1 MAVRY
6 ALSSVVIVMAA
17 CLAHAPRSEASDVY
31 KWTDAKGVVHYADA
45 PPEGQKYERV
55 KVSSGATTTTAAE
68 EEAPAE
74 AAPAKQE
81 TQEEA
86 MARYAAARAQ
96 NCKIARDN
104 LAAFDQFGNVQ
115 KDVDGDGTPE
125 VLTPEQ
131 RESEIAR
138 NRDLVARSCTE

>member
-45 PPEGQKYERV
+45 PPVGQKYERV

>member
-1 MAVRY
+1 MRY

-17 CLAHAPRSEASDVY
+17 CLVHAPRGEASDVY

-55 KVSSGATTTTAAE
+55 KVSSGATTTTSAE

-96 NCKIARDN
+96 NCKIAREN

-131 RESEIAR
+131 REAEIAR

>member
-1 MAVRY
+1 MRY

-17 CLAHAPRSEASDVY
+17 CLAHAPRGEASDVY

-55 KVSSGATTTTAAE
+55 KVSSGATTTSAA
-68 EEAPAE
+68 EEAPAPQV
-74 AAPAKQE
+74 APGQE
-81 TQEEA
+81 STEEA
-86 MARYAAARAQ
+86 MARYTAARAQ

-104 LAAFDQFGNVQ
+104 LEAFEKFDTVQ
-115 KDVDGDGTPE
+115 KDIDGDGTPE

-131 RESEIAR
+131 RDTEIAR
-138 NRDLVARSCTE
+138 NRELVARSCTE